1 LEVDAGQVLCPSG
14 HAKPWVR
21 IVQRVALGRP
31 LCRLLLVVGRTGFDL
46 GGDLLVIGRGRSRLV
61 GLGVARSDVHE
72 VRVLACQKHLLPGNN
87 AIWLLQLLP
96 ALSLLLSTNS
106 SPMGLLA
113 PAMDLLPM
121 VSHSLD
127 MGADV
132 VASVRVSLALH
143 AVNMDRKNWQ
153 RMIELAGNLNSIGVL
168 DQVGPLLYDRKHGL
182 NL

>member
-1 LEVDAGQVLCPSG
+1 
-14 HAKPWVR
+14 
-21 IVQRVALGRP
+21 
-31 LCRLLLVVGRTGFDL
+31 
-46 GGDLLVIGRGRSRLV
+46 
-61 GLGVARSDVHE
+61 
-72 VRVLACQKHLLPGNN
+72 
-87 AIWLLQLLP
+87 
-96 ALSLLLSTNS
+96 
-106 SPMGLLA
+106 MGLLA

-153 RMIELAGNLNSIGVL
+153 RMIELAGNLNTVGVL